1 MPYTPFLF
9 VTENIRPMYFREIG
23 WINKMTK
30 KQLVIIGNGLAT
42 MQLLKELDHQSDYF
56 ITVLSAENVPHYN
69 RIMLS
74 SLLAQETDLQSIT
87 PCDDAWYEERNVR
100 VLLNHRVVNVDA
112 ENHALSCENGAK
124 IHYDKLIFATGSRA
138 FIPPMPGTKMP
149 NVFEG
154 VMGFRKLIDVDF
166 MQEVTSRYQQAV
178 VIGAGLLG
186 IEAAVGL
193 AKQGMDVTLLHR
205 RDVLMNRQID
215 RTASD
220 LLIKE
225 LKGRGIKIATGHG
238 PTALIGT
245 PISSI
250 LQQESVSSKVCSV
263 TLDNGDKLD
272 ADLVIFATGIV
283 PCTPLAQ
290 ASGLV
295 VKKGICVDAQLQTSQ
310 ADIYALGECCEFEGN
325 TYGLVAPI
333 WNQARVLAELLLL
346 IAQEDLI
353 KENFNIKDLAKD
365 EIPTYQEESF
375 ATKLKVS
382 GIDVHSMGIINSEET
397 DLECEVL
404 EFNDFE
410 RGIYK
415 KILISDH
422 KVVGAVLYGDVA
434 DSQWYFELLQQE
446 QNIDAFRQ
454 DLIFGKAFCD
464 TQNL

>member
-1 MPYTPFLF
+1 
-9 VTENIRPMYFREIG
+9 
-23 WINKMTK
+23 MTK

-42 MQLLKELDHQSDYF
+42 MQLLKELDHQQDYF
-56 ITVLSAENVPHYN
+56 VTVLSAENVPHYN

-87 PCDDAWYEERNVR
+87 PCDDHWYQERNVR
-100 VLLNHRVVNVDA
+100 VLLNHRVTHVDSQ
-112 ENHALSCENGAK
+112 NHTLSCENGAL
-124 IHYDKLIFATGSRA
+124 ITFDKLIFATGSRA
-138 FIPPMPGTKMP
+138 FIPPMPGTQMP
-149 NVFEG
+149 DVLDG

-166 MQEVTSRYQQAV
+166 MQQVTSLYKQAV

-215 RTASD
+215 RKASD
-220 LLIKE
+220 LLITE
-225 LKGRGIKIATGHG
+225 LEGRGIKIATGHG
-238 PTALIGT
+238 PIALHGT
-245 PISSI
+245 DTSDTSSKS
-250 LQQESVSSKVCSV
+250 EPSKVCAV
-263 TLDNGDKLD
+263 ELDNGDKLP

-290 ASGLV
+290 ASGLL

-310 ADIYALGECCEFEGN
+310 ADVYALGECCEFEGN

-333 WNQARVLAELLLL
+333 WNQARVLATLLLL
-346 IAQEDLI
+346 
-353 KENFNIKDLAKD
+353 LAKQTLDKDAPVKDD
-365 EIPTYQEESF
+365 ELPVYQEESF

-382 GIDVHSMGIINSEET
+382 GIDVHSMGIINAEET
-397 DLECEVL
+397 DLDCEVL

-410 RGIYK
+410 HGIYK

-434 DSQWYFELLQQE
+434 DSQWYFELLQQALSIE
-446 QNIDAFRQ
+446 AFRH
-454 DLIFGKAFCD
+454 DLIFGKAFCEES
-464 TQNL
+464 NVI

>member
-1 MPYTPFLF
+1 MLVQILNDYIKF
-9 VTENIRPMYFREIG
+9 VLGETM
-23 WINKMTK
+23 K
-30 KQLVIIGNGLAT
+30 KQLIIIGNGLAT
-42 MQLLKELDHQSDYF
+42 MQLLKELDHQNDYQV
-56 ITVLSAENVPHYN
+56 TVLSAENVPHYN

-87 PCDDAWYEERNVR
+87 PCDDAWYQERNVQ
-100 VLLNHRVVNVDA
+100 VLLNHRVIHIDTQKQSLN
-112 ENHALSCENGAK
+112 CENG
-124 IHYDKLIFATGSRA
+124 IQLSYDKLVFATGSRA
-138 FIPPMPGTKMP
+138 FIPVMPGTQMP
-149 NVFEG
+149 DVLEG

-166 MQEVTSRYQQAV
+166 MQEVTNHYKKAV

-193 AKQGMDVTLLHR
+193 VKQGMDVTLLHR

-215 RTASD
+215 STASE

-238 PTALIGT
+238 PIALSGT
-245 PISSI
+245 PIDGSA
-250 LQQESVSSKVCSV
+250 SSKVCAV
-263 TLDNGDKLD
+263 ELDNGDKLES
-272 ADLVIFATGIV
+272 DLVIFATGIV

-295 VKKGICVDAQLQTSQ
+295 VEKGICVDAQLQTSQ
-310 ADIYALGECCEFEGN
+310 DDVYALGECCEFEGN

-333 WNQARVLAELLLL
+333 WNQASVLARQLLL
-346 IAQEDLI
+346 IA
-353 KENFNIKDLAKD
+353 KD
-365 EIPTYQEESF
+365 ETSIEEAPVYYEETF

-382 GIDVHSMGIINSEET
+382 GIDVHSMGIINVSETE
-397 DLECEVL
+397 LECETL

-410 RGIYK
+410 RSVYK
-415 KILISDH
+415 KILISNH

-446 QNIDAFRQ
+446 QNIEAIRQ
-454 DLIFGKAFCD
+454 ELIFGQAFCE
-464 TQNL
+464 TS

>member
-1 MPYTPFLF
+1 
-9 VTENIRPMYFREIG
+9 
-23 WINKMTK
+23 MTK

-42 MQLLKELDHQSDYF
+42 MQLLKELDHQQDYSV
-56 ITVLSAENVPHYN
+56 TVLSAENVPHYN

-100 VLLNHRVVNVDA
+100 VLLNHRVTNINTK
-112 ENHALSCENGAK
+112 NHTLNCENGAQ
-124 IHYDKLIFATGSRA
+124 IHFDKLIFATGSRA

-149 NVFEG
+149 DVLEG

-166 MQEVTSRYQQAV
+166 MQKVTSRYKKAV

-193 AKQGMDVTLLHR
+193 VKQGMEVTLLHR

-215 RTASD
+215 RKASE

-225 LKGRGIKIATGHG
+225 LEDRGINIATGHG
-238 PTALIGT
+238 PVALHKEDT
-245 PISSI
+245 SI
-250 LQQESVSSKVCSV
+250 HSASNQVCAV
-263 TLDNGDKLD
+263 ELDNGDKLQ

-283 PCTPLAQ
+283 PCTPLAK
-290 ASGLV
+290 ASGLL

-310 ADIYALGECCEFEGN
+310 IDIYALGECCEFEGN

-333 WNQARVLAELLLL
+333 WNQAAVLAKQLLR
-346 IAQEDLI
+346 
-353 KENFNIKDLAKD
+353 KEND
-365 EIPTYQEESF
+365 EIPVYYEESF

-382 GIDVHSMGIINSEET
+382 GIDVHSMGIINADET
-397 DLECEVL
+397 DLDCEIL

-410 RGIYK
+410 RSIYK
-415 KILISDH
+415 KILISNQQI
-422 KVVGAVLYGDVA
+422 VGAVLYGDVA
-434 DSQWYFELLQQE
+434 DSQWYFELLQKGSDI
-446 QNIDAFRQ
+446 QNIRQ
-454 DLIFGKAFCD
+454 ELIFGQAFCEASQTIIKIFSCNMLPRSPLFCD
-464 TQNL
+464 ALK

>member
-1 MPYTPFLF
+1 
-9 VTENIRPMYFREIG
+9 
-23 WINKMTK
+23 MTK

-42 MQLLKELDHQSDYF
+42 MQLLKELGHQKDYLV
-56 ITVLSAENVPHYN
+56 TVLSAENVPHYN

-87 PCDDAWYEERNVR
+87 PCDDAWYAERNIQ
-100 VLLNHRVVNVDA
+100 VLLNHRVIKVDSQKQS
-112 ENHALSCENGAK
+112 LDCENGAHF
-124 IHYDKLIFATGSRA
+124 HYDKLIFATGSRA
-138 FIPPMPGTKMP
+138 FIPPMPGTQQP
-149 NVFEG
+149 DVLEG

-166 MQEVTSRYQQAV
+166 MQQITSQYKKAV

-193 AKQGMDVTLLHR
+193 VKQGMDVTLLHR

-215 RTASD
+215 SKASD

-225 LKGRGIKIATGHG
+225 LKGRGINIATGHG
-238 PTALIGT
+238 PIALHGATIENQAVTDTHEGA
-245 PISSI
+245 PAN
-250 LQQESVSSKVCSV
+250 SKVCAV
-263 TLDNGDKLD
+263 ELDNGDKLA

-290 ASGLV
+290 TTGLV
-295 VKKGICVDAQLQTSQ
+295 VEKGICVDAQLQTSH
-310 ADIYALGECCEFEGN
+310 DNIYALGECCEFEGN

-333 WNQARVLAELLLL
+333 WNQARVLAKQLTLKEDEEVPAYYEEL
-346 IAQEDLI
+346 
-353 KENFNIKDLAKD
+353 
-365 EIPTYQEESF
+365 F

-382 GIDVHSMGIINSEET
+382 GIDVHSMGIINTEET
-397 DLECEVL
+397 DLQCETL

-410 RGIYK
+410 RSIYK

-434 DSQWYFELLQQE
+434 DSQWYFELLQQAH
-446 QNIDAFRQ
+446 NIEAFRQ
-454 DLIFGKAFCD
+454 ELIFGQAFCES
-464 TQNL
+464 

>member
-1 MPYTPFLF
+1 
-9 VTENIRPMYFREIG
+9 
-23 WINKMTK
+23 MTLAVRNAMK

-42 MQLLKELDHQSDYF
+42 MQLLKELGHQQDYL

-87 PCDDAWYEERNVR
+87 PCDDAWYQERNIH
-100 VLLNHRVVNVDA
+100 VLLNHRVTKVDSQ
-112 ENHALSCENGAK
+112 NHTIACENGT
-124 IHYDKLIFATGSRA
+124 IIGYDKLIFATGSRA
-138 FIPPMPGTKMP
+138 FIPSMPGTQMP
-149 NVFEG
+149 NALAG

-166 MQEVTSRYQQAV
+166 MQHVTRLYKKAV

-215 RTASD
+215 QNASN

-225 LKGRGIKIATGHG
+225 LTRRGIKIVTGSS
-238 PTALIGT
+238 PIALKGM
-245 PISSI
+245 SSNDPS
-250 LQQESVSSKVCSV
+250 EPHKVCAV
-263 TLDNGDKLD
+263 ELNNGDTLST
-272 ADLVIFATGIV
+272 DLVIFATGIV

-295 VKKGICVDAQLQTSQ
+295 VEKGICVDAQLQTS
-310 ADIYALGECCEFEGN
+310 ADDIYALGECCEFEGN

-333 WNQARVLAELLLL
+333 WNQARILAQQLLL
-346 IAQEDLI
+346 
-353 KENFNIKDLAKD
+353 KTND
-365 EIPTYQEESF
+365 EIPAYFEEAF

-382 GIDVHSMGIINSEET
+382 GIDVHSMGIINVNETNLDCEE
-397 DLECEVL
+397 L
-404 EFNDFE
+404 EFNDVE
-410 RGIYK
+410 RSIYK
-415 KILISDH
+415 KILTSNQRI
-422 KVVGAVLYGDVA
+422 VGAVLYGDVV

-446 QNIDAFRQ
+446 RDIADIRQ
-454 DLIFGKAFCD
+454 DLIFGQAFCE
-464 TQNL
+464 TA

>member
-1 MPYTPFLF
+1 
-9 VTENIRPMYFREIG
+9 
-23 WINKMTK
+23 MTK

-42 MQLLKELDHQSDYF
+42 MQLLKELGHQKDYLV
-56 ITVLSAENVPHYN
+56 TVLSAENVPHYN

-87 PCDDAWYEERNVR
+87 PCDDAWYAERNIQ
-100 VLLNHRVVNVDA
+100 VLLNHRVIKVDSQKQS
-112 ENHALSCENGAK
+112 LDCENGAHF
-124 IHYDKLIFATGSRA
+124 HYDKLIFATGSRA
-138 FIPPMPGTKMP
+138 FIPPMPGTQQP
-149 NVFEG
+149 DVLEG

-166 MQEVTSRYQQAV
+166 MQQVTSKYKKAV

-193 AKQGMDVTLLHR
+193 VKQGMDVTLLHR

-215 RTASD
+215 SKASD

-225 LKGRGIKIATGHG
+225 LKGRGINIATGHG
-238 PTALIGT
+238 PIALHGATIENQAVTDTHEGA
-245 PISSI
+245 SAN
-250 LQQESVSSKVCSV
+250 SKVCAV
-263 TLDNGDKLD
+263 ELDNGDKLA

-290 ASGLV
+290 TTGLV
-295 VKKGICVDAQLQTSQ
+295 VEKGICVDAQLQTSH
-310 ADIYALGECCEFEGN
+310 DNIYALGECCEFEGN

-333 WNQARVLAELLLL
+333 WNQARVLAKQLTLKEDEEVPAYYEEL
-346 IAQEDLI
+346 
-353 KENFNIKDLAKD
+353 
-365 EIPTYQEESF
+365 F

-382 GIDVHSMGIINSEET
+382 GIDVHSMGIINTEET
-397 DLECEVL
+397 DLQCETL

-410 RGIYK
+410 RSIYK

-434 DSQWYFELLQQE
+434 DSQWYFELLQQAH
-446 QNIDAFRQ
+446 NIEAFRQ
-454 DLIFGKAFCD
+454 ELIFGQAFCES
-464 TQNL
+464 

>member
-9 VTENIRPMYFREIG
+9 VRLIIFSNIQGSR
-23 WINKMTK
+23 MTK
-30 KQLVIIGNGLAT
+30 QQLVIIGNGLAT
-42 MQLLKELDHQSDYF
+42 MQLLKELDHQKDYAV
-56 ITVLSAENVPHYN
+56 TVLSAENVPHYN

-87 PCDDAWYEERNVR
+87 PCDDAWYQERNVQ
-100 VLLNHRVVNVDA
+100 VLLNHRVINVDSQ
-112 ENHALSCENGAK
+112 NHTLICENGAQ
-124 IHYDKLIFATGSRA
+124 IPYDKLIFATGSRA
-138 FIPPMPGTKMP
+138 FIPPMPGTQMP
-149 NVFEG
+149 DVLDG

-166 MQEVTSRYQQAV
+166 MQEVTRLYKQAV

-215 RTASD
+215 SKASE

-225 LKGRGIKIATGHG
+225 LEGRGIKIATGHG
-238 PTALIGT
+238 PIALEASGALEG
-245 PISSI
+245 SASG
-250 LQQESVSSKVCSV
+250 KVCAV
-263 TLDNGDKLD
+263 TLDNDDKLP

-290 ASGLV
+290 ASGLM

-310 ADIYALGECCEFEGN
+310 ADIHALGECCEFEGN

-333 WNQARVLAELLLL
+333 WNQARVLAKQLLLL
-346 IAQEDLI
+346 A
-353 KENFNIKDLAKD
+353 KEAPINDAD
-365 EIPTYQEESF
+365 RPVYQEESF

-382 GIDVHSMGIINSEET
+382 GIDVHSMGIINAEET
-397 DLECEVL
+397 ELDCEVL
-404 EFNDFE
+404 EFNDLE
-410 RGIYK
+410 RSVYK

-446 QNIDAFRQ
+446 LNIESFRQ

-464 TQNL
+464 S

>member
-1 MPYTPFLF
+1 M
-9 VTENIRPMYFREIG
+9 
-23 WINKMTK
+23 K
-30 KQLVIIGNGLAT
+30 KQLIIIGNGLAT
-42 MQLLKELDHQSDYF
+42 MQLLKELDHQIDYQV
-56 ITVLSAENVPHYN
+56 TVLSAENVPHYN

-87 PCDDAWYEERNVR
+87 PCDDAWYQERNVQ
-100 VLLNHRVVNVDA
+100 VLLNHRVTHIDTKKRY
-112 ENHALSCENGAK
+112 LSCENGS
-124 IHYDKLIFATGSRA
+124 HFDYDKLIFATGSRA
-138 FIPPMPGTKMP
+138 FIPPMQGTQMP
-149 NVFEG
+149 DVLDG

-166 MQEVTSRYQQAV
+166 MQEVTSRYKKAV

-193 AKQGMDVTLLHR
+193 VKQGMDVTLLHR

-215 RTASD
+215 SKASD

-225 LKGRGIKIATGHG
+225 LKGRGINIATGHG
-238 PTALIGT
+238 PVALSGT
-245 PISSI
+245 PTGEGTSAN
-250 LQQESVSSKVCSV
+250 KVCAV
-263 TLDNGDKLD
+263 ELDNGDKVE

-295 VKKGICVDAQLQTSQ
+295 VEKGICVDAQLQTSQ
-310 ADIYALGECCEFEGN
+310 DNIYALGECCEFEGN

-333 WNQARVLAELLLL
+333 WNQARVLAKQLLF
-346 IAQEDLI
+346 IA
-353 KENFNIKDLAKD
+353 KEEPKS
-365 EIPTYQEESF
+365 ESEVPVYYEETF

-382 GIDVHSMGIINSEET
+382 GIDVHSMGIINAEET
-397 DLECEVL
+397 EQDCETL

-410 RGIYK
+410 RSIYK

-434 DSQWYFELLQQE
+434 DSQWYFDLLQQE
-446 QNIDAFRQ
+446 QNIEAIRQ
-454 DLIFGKAFCD
+454 ELIFGQAFCEHS
-464 TQNL
+464 

>member
-1 MPYTPFLF
+1 M
-9 VTENIRPMYFREIG
+9 I
-23 WINKMTK
+23 K

-42 MQLLKELDHQSDYF
+42 MQLLKELDHQSDYAV
-56 ITVLSAENVPHYN
+56 TVLSAENVPHYN

-87 PCDDAWYEERNVR
+87 PCDDAWYQERNVR
-100 VLLNHRVVNVDA
+100 VLLNHRVIKVDSQ
-112 ENHALSCENGAK
+112 NHTLSCENGAE
-124 IHYDKLIFATGSRA
+124 ISYDKLIFATGSRA
-138 FIPPMPGTKMP
+138 FIPPMPGTQMP
-149 NVFEG
+149 DVLDG

-166 MQEVTSRYQQAV
+166 MQEVTSLYKQAV

-215 RTASD
+215 RKASE

-225 LKGRGIKIATGHG
+225 LEGRGIKIATGHG
-238 PTALIGT
+238 PVALVGTAVSPSHGQG
-245 PISSI
+245 SA
-250 LQQESVSSKVCSV
+250 SSKVCAVS
-263 TLDNGDKLD
+263 LDNGDKLP

-290 ASGLV
+290 ASGLMV
-295 VKKGICVDAQLQTSQ
+295 QKGICVDAQLQTSQ
-310 ADIYALGECCEFEGN
+310 PDIHALGECCEFEGN

-333 WNQARVLAELLLL
+333 WNQARVLAAQLLLL
-346 IAQEDLI
+346 AKQA
-353 KENFNIKDLAKD
+353 LAKQPLTEDAPIDD
-365 EIPTYQEESF
+365 EDKPVYQEESF

-382 GIDVHSMGIINSEET
+382 GIDVHSMGIINAEET
-397 DLECEVL
+397 ELDCEVL
-404 EFNDFE
+404 EFNDLE
-410 RGIYK
+410 RAVYK

-446 QNIDAFRQ
+446 LNIEAFRQ

-464 TQNL
+464 S